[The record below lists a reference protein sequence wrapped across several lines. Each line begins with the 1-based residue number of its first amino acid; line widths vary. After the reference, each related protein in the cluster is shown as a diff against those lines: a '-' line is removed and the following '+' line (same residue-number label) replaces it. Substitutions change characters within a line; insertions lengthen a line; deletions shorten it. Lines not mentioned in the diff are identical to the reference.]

1 MIKFFSKTKGVV
13 SVFLVMILVPM
24 MVISALFVDASRV
37 QLANSVAASAGDLTL
52 NTALTDYDTLLK
64 DMYGLFA
71 TAQDTDDLYEKL
83 EDYYKT
89 CITSSGVSSDDAD
102 SYVNQIMS
110 QLGYEI
116 QSTN

>member
-1 MIKFFSKTKGVV
+1 MIGKKKTKEQEPQYY
-13 SVFLVMILVPM
+13 M
-24 MVISALFVDASRV
+24 SATNIPTYNYHVY
-37 QLANSVAASAGDLTL
+37 NMK
-52 NTALTDYDTLLK
+52 LTDYDTLLK

-110 QLGYEI
+110 QLGLA
-116 QSTN
+116 SDNKNTNDILNMQVTDFTVSKRSDTYI